1 MKALC
6 SLLLW
11 LFAVPLWAGTGS
23 ARTDYVC
30 SGDIRSENIF
40 ESGSAA
46 VTKKQYRLIVNTDN
60 NTVKRDPELAAGCLT
75 RQIEICRCELSADAV
90 RCLSMG
96 INHGGQ
102 EVQADF
108 TLDRRSQQMHV
119 TGRLSDPQTG
129 RLIETQGILTCEV
142 QPASPY

>member
-1 MKALC
+1 MKALG
-6 SLLLW
+6 SLLLM
-11 LFAVPLWAGTGS
+11 LFALPLWAGAAS

-40 ESGSAA
+40 DSGSAA

-75 RQIEICRCELSADAV
+75 RQIEICRCELSTDTV

-96 INHGGQ
+96 INQGGQ

-119 TGRLSDPQTG
+119 TSRLSDPQTG
-129 RLIETQGILTCEV
+129 RLIETQGKLTCEM
-142 QPASPY
+142 QAASPY